1 MEKRK
6 SCFLWLSILFIS
18 TALLSLGGCKEESA
32 NRSTLH
38 LSMQK
43 GESTSRSLLPK
54 DTPLEVSRYVI
65 EGQGPQDS
73 TFSVMSNTSS
83 ISVEGLLIGQW
94 NLDAIG
100 QNEKGVDLVHGSK
113 SITLAKEPTETV
125 IILDALSGSGTMDV
139 TLSWDYQM
147 IANPSLVV
155 QLIDSDNN
163 ATTLTPLINNISTG
177 QAKYSALYP
186 SGSYLLQAKLY
197 SGSVVVAGCAEVIR
211 IVGGK
216 TTEGLI
222 ELSLDKYASIPTTL
236 TLVNNVGV
244 PVECSITGL
253 SEAVPALVPVT
264 TSLVALNEPDAGSLE
279 ISWYLDGELISCSN
293 QCTFIPNSG
302 QHRLDVIAK
311 GPLLA
316 SSGSA
321 SITFTAIVEGTTGVP
336 VAINRVEDTTDGV
349 NIGMDARLAFLPDGK
364 LVLASNQ
371 HQTIQ
376 VCRIVRDSLE
386 VMHTYSLIDG
396 FNASEVTDIY
406 VDYLTYRVAIADA
419 ATPNLVIY
427 QYDLS
432 SSSLTKLFTRGSAY
446 YGSETF
452 SYLHELAL
460 DKSTGMLYGLIPDAP
475 RVVATYFYATKQ
487 ADVNPN
493 LYAWWFKP
501 YEIFDALAVSP
512 SGKRAAIAETS
523 TGLIKLCSR
532 NDMGALFALDKD
544 FKTPDDPY
552 LDNIQCLRFIDDNH
566 VLYATEND
574 VGQFV
579 FNSGNWTQGAVF
591 TSEYDSLPAMEGVK
605 QILLNNTANHA
616 YVLAKGSK
624 NILTFNISPST
635 KELSY
640 LSSTAINSFEP
651 RRMAISPKA
660 DHIALVSDSSTS
672 LILFA
677 IP

>member
-18 TALLSLGGCKEESA
+18 MALLSLGGCKEESA

-163 ATTLTPLINNISTG
+163 ATTLTPLINNIATG
-177 QAKYSALYP
+177 EAKYSALYP

-236 TLVNNVGV
+236 TLVNNLGV

-264 TSLVALNEPDAGSLE
+264 TSLVALNEPDAGSLQ
-279 ISWYLDGELISCSN
+279 ISWYLDGELISASN

-321 SITFTAIVEGTTGVP
+321 SITFTAIVEG
-336 VAINRVEDTTDGV
+336 
-349 NIGMDARLAFLPDGK
+349 
-364 LVLASNQ
+364 
-371 HQTIQ
+371 
-376 VCRIVRDSLE
+376 
-386 VMHTYSLIDG
+386 
-396 FNASEVTDIY
+396 
-406 VDYLTYRVAIADA
+406 
-419 ATPNLVIY
+419 
-427 QYDLS
+427 
-432 SSSLTKLFTRGSAY
+432 
-446 YGSETF
+446 
-452 SYLHELAL
+452 
-460 DKSTGMLYGLIPDAP
+460 
-475 RVVATYFYATKQ
+475 
-487 ADVNPN
+487 
-493 LYAWWFKP
+493 
-501 YEIFDALAVSP
+501 
-512 SGKRAAIAETS
+512 
-523 TGLIKLCSR
+523 
-532 NDMGALFALDKD
+532 
-544 FKTPDDPY
+544 
-552 LDNIQCLRFIDDNH
+552 
-566 VLYATEND
+566 
-574 VGQFV
+574 
-579 FNSGNWTQGAVF
+579 
-591 TSEYDSLPAMEGVK
+591 
-605 QILLNNTANHA
+605 
-616 YVLAKGSK
+616 
-624 NILTFNISPST
+624 
-635 KELSY
+635 
-640 LSSTAINSFEP
+640 
-651 RRMAISPKA
+651 
-660 DHIALVSDSSTS
+660 
-672 LILFA
+672 
-677 IP
+677 